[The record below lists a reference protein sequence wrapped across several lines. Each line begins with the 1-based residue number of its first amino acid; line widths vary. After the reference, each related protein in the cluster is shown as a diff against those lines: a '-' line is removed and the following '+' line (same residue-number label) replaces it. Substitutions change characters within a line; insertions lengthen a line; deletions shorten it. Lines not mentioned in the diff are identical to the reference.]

1 MNNITYLPVVQA
13 ERLRSAVCN
22 WKTATIEWGKAT
34 LALAEEM
41 YRARQ
46 EHASNRDFRIW
57 LIENDLDEEFNGHD
71 RAALI
76 SMGEHIEITRLVLE
90 ESDRRSVQL
99 IWEHEIKG
107 RLASASKTVLNQ
119 TETEESQKSV
129 EFTEEKAEEPIE
141 AETKSDRKKSKHG
154 VLAKLPKGSL
164 VMDYVLNSNVRSAV
178 ARITNKRKGPVWD
191 LLVEAIES
199 GAFGDPVASYYTVH
213 PTLRLILPWAPTA
226 YAHRFDLTKSSD
238 RDLIRNDVL
247 PVVLKHRDE
256 LKINP
261 DRLQSLVQDI
271 YRSRQSEREEKR
283 RQESIAK
290 MPEGQQKIIAFGEII
305 WPRINDAPYSY
316 DELCLAIWF
325 FNFTVNQLQTNWDAK
340 SRALQMQQMLKW
352 LTPVC
357 KFPNWPTAVR
367 KLCAVYSANPD
378 GRCEFPPPPVNF
390 GIS

>member
-1 MNNITYLPVVQA
+1 
-13 ERLRSAVCN
+13 
-22 WKTATIEWGKAT
+22 
-34 LALAEEM
+34 
-41 YRARQ
+41 
-46 EHASNRDFRIW
+46 
-57 LIENDLDEEFNGHD
+57 
-71 RAALI
+71 
-76 SMGEHIEITRLVLE
+76 
-90 ESDRRSVQL
+90 
-99 IWEHEIKG
+99 
-107 RLASASKTVLNQ
+107 
-119 TETEESQKSV
+119 
-129 EFTEEKAEEPIE
+129 
-141 AETKSDRKKSKHG
+141 
-154 VLAKLPKGSL
+154 
-164 VMDYVLNSNVRSAV
+164 
-178 ARITNKRKGPVWD
+178 
-191 LLVEAIES
+191 
-199 GAFGDPVASYYTVH
+199 
-213 PTLRLILPWAPTA
+213 
-226 YAHRFDLTKSSD
+226 
-238 RDLIRNDVL
+238 
-247 PVVLKHRDE
+247 VVLKHRDE